1 MAFSVTR
8 EEIANGVSFTT
19 IIDKKFKTNY
29 ITVKFAAKTE
39 EATVSKNA
47 LAVSIISSANANY
60 PSQSAF
66 SRRLSTLYGAVFS
79 GDVSKLGDNQIM
91 SLNARF
97 IGDKYT
103 MNGEELSR
111 DMTQLMLDCIFNPA
125 IQDDGFD
132 ATLFNQRKQNLI
144 DDIDAEINDKQSYAV
159 ICANKTIFKD
169 EPYSLTVNGTKAL
182 VDECTPENVYSAYLD
197 ILKNSRIEIS
207 FVGEDC
213 GDIKQMFVEAFS
225 KIERNDNALSYYAP
239 SMIKADTA
247 NVCDKMDVNQSKLYM
262 AFKTDSEDYYA
273 LTFMNMIFGG
283 TPFSKLFSNVREK
296 LSLCYYCSSTYNDA
310 KSCICVSSG
319 VDNVNIEKA
328 KKEIINQ
335 IEDVKNGNF
344 TDEDMNNSLLSIVNS
359 LGSVEDYA
367 GSLAMT
373 YFKRIL
379 KEDITDFETQVK
391 RFKDVTKERICKAAQ
406 SLILDTVYVME
417 ANDGNN

>member
-8 EEIANGVSFTT
+8 EEIAKGVGFTAIT
-19 IIDKKFKTNY
+19 DSKFKTNY
-29 ITVKFAAKTE
+29 ISVKFAVKTE
-39 EATVSKNA
+39 KSTVSKNA
-47 LAVSIISSANANY
+47 LAISIISSANAKY

-103 MNGEELSR
+103 INGEKISY
-111 DMTQLMLDCIFNPA
+111 DMTNLMLDCIFDPA
-125 IQDDGFD
+125 IQNGAFD
-132 ATLFNQRKQNLI
+132 TTLFSQRKQNLI
-144 DDIDAEINDKQSYAV
+144 DDIEAEINDKQSYAV

-182 VDECTPENVYSAYLD
+182 VDECSPENVYSAYLD

-213 GDIKQMFVEAFS
+213 SGIKQMFVDAFS
-225 KIERNDNALSYYAP
+225 NLDRNDNTLTYYAP
-239 SMIKADTA
+239 SVIKADTA
-247 NVCDKMDVNQSKLYM
+247 NVSDKMDVNQSKLYM
-262 AFKTDSEDYYA
+262 AFKTDSHDHYA

-310 KSCICVSSG
+310 KSCVCVSSG

-335 IEDVKNGNF
+335 LDDIKNGNF

-367 GSLAMT
+367 GSLATT
-373 YFKRIL
+373 YYKRIL
-379 KEDITDFETQVK
+379 KDDVTDFDTQVQ

-406 SLILDTVYVME
+406 SLVLDTVYVME